1 MRTMKKS
8 TLRNVILLFAIF
20 GMMSSC
26 KKDSHDEDEN
36 ELITTVK
43 VVATELGAT
52 SKTFTFKDADGPGGL
67 APTVFDSIILNAN
80 RNHSVSLQFLNE
92 SVSPAID
99 ITTEVLAEAADH
111 QIYFTPSG
119 VNLAVSNLDNDTK
132 GLPLGLTSTWLTG
145 GAGTGKMK
153 ITLKHKPG
161 AKAAGDP
168 ITKGETD
175 AEIEFSLRLK

>member
-1 MRTMKKS
+1 MKKT
-8 TLRNVILLFAIF
+8 TLLNAVLLFAGF
-20 GMMSSC
+20 GMIASC
-26 KKDSHDEDEN
+26 KKDDHDHDEN

-80 RNHSVSLQFLNE
+80 KNHSVSLQFLNE
-92 SVSPAID
+92 SVSPAVD
-99 ITTEVLAEAADH
+99 ITNEVLAEAVDH

-145 GAGTGKMK
+145 GAGIGKMK
-153 ITLKHKPG
+153 ITLKHKPD
-161 AKAAGDP
+161 AKVAGDP

-175 AEIEFSLRLK
+175 VEIEFPVRLK